1 MIVNKP
7 KGLTGFSQI
16 YSQYKKTLHSEAID
30 SRIHIFPKHIILILL
45 KTLLNTFSF
54 IIDE

>member
-1 MIVNKP
+1 MIVDKP

-16 YSQYKKTLHSEAID
+16 YSQYKKTLHSDAID